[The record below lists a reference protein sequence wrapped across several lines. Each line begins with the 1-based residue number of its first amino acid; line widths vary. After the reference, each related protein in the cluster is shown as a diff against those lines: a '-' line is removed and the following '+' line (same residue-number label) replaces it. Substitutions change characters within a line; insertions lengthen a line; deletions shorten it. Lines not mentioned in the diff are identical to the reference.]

1 MRIILLMIAWKN
13 VNALYQIYPRSFYD
27 SNGDGVGDIQG
38 IIEKIDYLKGTGES
52 LGVDAI
58 WLSPFFTSP
67 MADFGYDINDYCN
80 VDPIFGTI
88 DDFKLLVEEAHK
100 RDIRVMIDFVPNHTS
115 GEHKWFKESR
125 QNRTNSKRDYYVWA
139 DPKPDGSPPN
149 NWQSLFFGSAWQLDE
164 TTGQYY
170 LHSFL
175 KEQPDLNW
183 ENPKV
188 REEMKNIL
196 RFWMDIGVDGFRA
209 DAVWCISK
217 DPEFRD
223 NPRDPSYTGDPN
235 DFGAFIHKNS
245 KQGPKLFEYLSELT
259 NAVAEYGDK
268 RIIFEYYA
276 DSKFGNFVD
285 QFRPFYTE
293 INNNVGLPF
302 NFEGIHQEWSAKSFG
317 AFLDQ
322 FQSIMEPGDTPIY
335 CFGNHD
341 QDRIVSKYGRRKA
354 RMIALMQLTLPG
366 LPTIYNGDEIGMEN
380 GTILPHEIR
389 DPSAGQNAMGG
400 RDPQRTPMQWDAKVN
415 AGFTT
420 GTPWLPI
427 AASYR
432 HYNVEDES
440 DDPESYLSLYSMLLH
455 LRRIDRV
462 LIDGHF
468 EVIDIVDEMLVYE
481 RSGDD
486 RIYFVVMNFSEE
498 SRSVKIPYGDV
509 LFLTNRGDIEEYTD
523 EGELRLK
530 GLSAVLIKMI
540 A

>member
-1 MRIILLMIAWKN
+1 MIAWKN
-13 VNALYQIYPRSFYD
+13 VNALYQIYPRSFFD
-27 SNGDGVGDIQG
+27 SNGDGVGDIKG
-38 IIEKIDYLKGTGES
+38 IVNKIDYFKGNGES

-67 MADFGYDINDYCN
+67 MADFGYDISDYCS
-80 VDPIFGTI
+80 VDPIFGTL
-88 DDFKLLVEEAHK
+88 DDFKLLVTEAHD

-115 GEHKWFKESR
+115 DQHRWFKESR
-125 QNRTNSKRDYYVWA
+125 QDRTNSKRDYYVWA
-139 DPKPDGSPPN
+139 DPGPDGGPPN
-149 NWQSLFFGSAWQLDE
+149 NWQSLFFGSAWEFDE

-183 ENPKV
+183 DNPKV
-188 REEMKNIL
+188 RQEMKNIL

-217 DPEFRD
+217 DPEFRN
-223 NPRDPSYTGDPN
+223 NPPDPTYQGNPD
-235 DFGAFIHKNS
+235 DFGAFVHMYS
-245 KQGPKLFEYLSELT
+245 KQGPNLFTYLSELT
-259 NAVAEYGDK
+259 DAVAEYGDK

-293 INNNVGLPF
+293 INNDVGLPF
-302 NFEGIHQEWSAKSFG
+302 NFEGIHQEWSATSFG
-317 AFLDQ
+317 AFLHQ

-341 QDRIVSKYGRRKA
+341 QDRIVSKYGRRKS

-380 GTILPHEIR
+380 GEILPHQIR

-400 RDPQRTPMQWDAKVN
+400 RDPQRTPMQWSASKN

-420 GTPWLPI
+420 GEPWLPI
-427 AASYR
+427 SSSYPE
-432 HYNVEDES
+432 YNVKDEM

-462 LIDGHF
+462 LIDGSF
-468 EVIDIVDEMLVYE
+468 EVIDIVDDMLVYE
-481 RSGDD
+481 RAGDD
-486 RIYFVVMNFSEE
+486 RVYFVVMNFSEQP
-498 SRSVKIPYGDV
+498 RSVQVPYGDV
-509 LFLTNRGDIEEYTD
+509 LFLTNRDDIELYTD
-523 EGELRLK
+523 DGELRLK
-530 GLSAVLIKMI
+530 GLSAVLIKMV